1 MKSQKLKQLPEEVQ
15 QVHAKEFE
23 KEKKK
28 LDSSFKKKEMPF
40 KLVWVK

>member
-1 MKSQKLKQLPEEVQ
+1 MKSQKLKRLPLEVQ
-15 QVHAKEFE
+15 QAHANEFE

-28 LDSSFKKKEMPF
+28 LESSFKKKEMPF